1 MAGNLMM
8 AMLQS
13 GDTAG
18 NTQLLT
24 ILIILIAVAMVT
36 QAIVIIVAAAGA
48 MKTQK
53 KLGAIADELRAAAVP
68 FLVEARGMVNK
79 SAALIDDVGP
89 AVRAI
94 SRNVETA
101 SGHIATASGH
111 IAVASQSL
119 KNKTQELDELTSE
132 IKQRTQVQVRRVD
145 GMVTGALTAVSEI
158 THSIH
163 KAILVPVR
171 EIAGLMNGVKAGLDT
186 LMGRARDFGVIP
198 GGRTA
203 RREDDTRL

>member
-1 MAGNLMM
+1 MAGSLMM

-13 GDTAG
+13 GDTTG
-18 NTQLLT
+18 NTHLMT
-24 ILIILIAVAMVT
+24 ILIVLIALVAV
-36 QAIVIIVAAAGA
+36 QAIVIIAAALGA

-53 KLGAIADELRAAAVP
+53 KLGSIADELRTAAVP

-79 SAALIDDVGP
+79 SVELIDDVSP

-101 SGHIATASGH
+101 SGNIA
-111 IAVASQSL
+111 IASQSL
-119 KNKTQELDELTSE
+119 KNKAEELDELTSE

-145 GMVTGALTAVSEI
+145 SMVTGALTAASDI
-158 THSIH
+158 TSSIH
-163 KAILVPVR
+163 KAILIPVR

-198 GGRTA
+198 GGRSA